1 MDEITCK
8 EGLPNGFP
16 SKPETITPDNST
28 ETLLDKQATLKK
40 FLDDYESYFAH

>member
-16 SKPETITPDNST
+16 SKPET
-28 ETLLDKQATLKK
+28 ETLLDKQAALKK